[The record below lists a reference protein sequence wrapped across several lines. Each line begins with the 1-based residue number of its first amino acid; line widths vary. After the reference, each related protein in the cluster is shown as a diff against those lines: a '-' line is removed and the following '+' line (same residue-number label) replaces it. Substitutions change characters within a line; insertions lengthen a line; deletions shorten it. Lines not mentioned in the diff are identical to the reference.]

1 MFFDCH
7 YSKIVWSSLTSKLL
21 AAKFSTDRNVILRLL
36 TDNTLDKVRLF
47 LLRYSFQ
54 IVIYSIWRERNCR
67 RHGDKHTPPTQLMR
81 KLDKD
86 VRNRISSLKDQG
98 DGRYEKHMTVWFATR

>member
-1 MFFDCH
+1 MTHEHFN
-7 YSKIVWSSLTSKLL
+7 KQKKQIL
-21 AAKFSTDRNVILRLL
+21 AANFSTDWNVILRLL

-54 IVIYSIWRERNCR
+54 IVIYLIWKERNCR
-67 RHGDKHTPPTQLMR
+67 RHGDKHTSPIQLIR
-81 KLDKD
+81 RLDKD